1 MNKVEQAEPNQTS
14 GLRSKALYRGIDF
27 LVKNGLFIL
36 IGIVIMFYAIRSPIF
51 LSYSNIKEL
60 LANSSPLLLIATGIT
75 FVILIAEIDLSVG
88 STAGFAATVW
98 LVSINAGLSL
108 LPATLLGIA
117 AGMVIGA
124 ANAVLVVLV
133 NVNSFLVTLGMQI
146 LVRGI
151 VFLTCGG
158 TQIVV
163 PQSVRSL
170 VGTQIFG
177 GISPLVFISFILI
190 IAMHLIYIYSPFG
203 RKVQAVGCNRNA
215 AQKVGI
221 KVNKIKF
228 VCFTLCG
235 LFAAIGG
242 IAQVANVGI
251 LNAAYAGLG
260 MEFIAITAVVLGGT
274 SLFGGVGKFIP
285 GTLIGVVFLMSI
297 ENGLGIL
304 GASPYLYP
312 IVRGL
317 IIYLAMF
324 SDSLK
329 RGLIIRKALT

>member
-1 MNKVEQAEPNQTS
+1 
-14 GLRSKALYRGIDF
+14 
-27 LVKNGLFIL
+27 LVK
-36 IGIVIMFYAIRSPIF
+36 
-51 LSYSNIKEL
+51 
-60 LANSSPLLLIATGIT
+60 
-75 FVILIAEIDLSVG
+75 
-88 STAGFAATVW
+88 
-98 LVSINAGLSL
+98 
-108 LPATLLGIA
+108 
-117 AGMVIGA
+117 
-124 ANAVLVVLV
+124 
-133 NVNSFLVTLGMQI
+133 VNSFLATLGMQI

-163 PQSVRSL
+163 PQSVRNI
-170 VGTQIFG
+170 VGTQMFG
-177 GISPLVFISFILI
+177 GISPLVFVSLILI
-190 IAMHLIYIYSPFG
+190 IAMHFIYIYFPFG
-203 RKVQAVGCNRNA
+203 RKVQAVGCNRSA
-215 AQKVGI
+215 AKKVGI
-221 KVNKIKF
+221 NVNWIKF

-235 LFAAIGG
+235 LFAAVGG

-251 LNAAYAGLG
+251 LNAAYVGLG

-285 GTLIGVVFLMSI
+285 GTLIGVLFLMSI

-317 IIYLAMF
+317 VIYLAMF